1 MKSTTKTT
9 KPEDANGFLS
19 MLQLLDK
26 GVFIAAAGEA
36 QAEVLKAIR
45 STNQKGK
52 LTITLDIVPVPKT
65 DGAQVSITPSL
76 KVTTP
81 KQSARAKLFFTD
93 EDGALHRNDPNQMEM
108 GFTVKAPAAED
119 EAAKAR
125 KA

>member
-1 MKSTTKTT
+1 MKNTTPKPTT

-45 STNQKGK
+45 ATGQKGK

-65 DGAQVSITPSL
+65 EGAQVSITPSL

-93 EDGALHRNDPNQMEM
+93 EDGTLHRNDPNQTEM
-108 GFTVKAPAAED
+108 SFAVKAPAA
-119 EAAKAR
+119 KADAD
-125 KA
+125 KVG